1 MIHQIINDDDDDDD
15 DGPLGRCWRSGQRYH
30 KCSLHIP
37 SQMETVTGHK
47 RRGADEFQQRSV
59 PHTV

>member
-1 MIHQIINDDDDDDD
+1 MIINDDD
-15 DGPLGRCWRSGQRYH
+15 PLTRCWRSGQPRMFRVD
-30 KCSLHIP
+30 LHIP

-47 RRGADEFQQRSV
+47 RWGAEEFRENSQRSV